1 MPALRRPRRTVG
13 RDPAPSRL
21 TYRFTR
27 FWLSPVT
34 RWLVLVVLP
43 LGFCAGAAVFWL
55 TRPAQQATIALWAD
69 RVWASVEARP
79 EFRINHM
86 AITGA
91 APDLADAIRARLD
104 LDFPVSWFDI
114 DTAAIHEAASA
125 LDAVADLTVT
135 LELGGALRLEIVER
149 EPAVLWRRAGRL
161 EILDAQGHRIAFV
174 DRRDGF
180 AALPLI
186 TGAGADRA
194 VPEALALVEIA
205 APIHDRLR
213 ALTRQG
219 ARRWDA
225 VLDRGQVIRLPEQG
239 ARSALRR
246 VLAMHAAQDLLNRD
260 LPVIDMRLPDR
271 PTVRL
276 GEDALEYLRMAR
288 AFEEGLKRQ

>member
-1 MPALRRPRRTVG
+1 MRTLRRQSRATG

-21 TYRFTR
+21 VYRFTR

-34 RWLVLVVLP
+34 RRLVMVALP
-43 LGFCAGAAVFWL
+43 LGLCAGAAVFWL

-69 RVWASVEARP
+69 QIWASVEARP

-114 DTAAIHEAASA
+114 DTGAVHDAAAE
-125 LDAVADLTVT
+125 LDAVADLRVT
-135 LELGGALRLEIVER
+135 LELGGALRLDVVER
-149 EPAVLWRRAGRL
+149 EPAILWRRAGQL
-161 EILDAQGHRIAFV
+161 EILDAGGHRIAFV

-180 AALPLI
+180 SALPLI
-186 TGAGADRA
+186 TGAGADEA
-194 VPEALALVEIA
+194 VPEALALIDIA
-205 APIHDRLR
+205 APIHHRLR

-239 ARSALRR
+239 ARSAFRR

-260 LPVIDMRLPDR
+260 VPVIDMRLPDR

-276 GEDALEYLRMAR
+276 GEDALEYLRMTR
-288 AFEEGLKRQ
+288 AFEEGLSQ